1 VAENKPQVTCPFG
14 RGHQTPRSWR
24 PRLLRGTGSG
34 LRQSARAFLALLQ
47 RHCQLGQ
54 QLPKEDDFDPDDEA
68 ERARV
73 QVILNEMSN
82 VQSEIDAMMNWH

>member
-1 VAENKPQVTCPFG
+1 
-14 RGHQTPRSWR
+14 
-24 PRLLRGTGSG
+24 
-34 LRQSARAFLALLQ
+34 LQ